1 MGGLEDK
8 CHWLLSPDEQMR
20 AKWARLGD
28 VGGGGAV
35 DRGSAAQPQAEQG
48 GHGCRL

>member
-28 VGGGGAV
+28 VGGGW
-35 DRGSAAQPQAEQG
+35 RGGQ
-48 GHGCRL
+48 RLCSTAPG